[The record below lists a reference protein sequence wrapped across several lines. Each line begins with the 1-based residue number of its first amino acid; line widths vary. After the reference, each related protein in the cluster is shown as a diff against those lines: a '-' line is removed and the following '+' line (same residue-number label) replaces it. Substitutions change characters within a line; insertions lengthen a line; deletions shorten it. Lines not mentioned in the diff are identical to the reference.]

1 MYRHLA
7 PHLLILCLACL
18 VVVLAGPLSPTPVS
32 RATGPLDDFVIAPEV
47 LANDPAEFR
56 QFRPDIYYPELLD
69 PDPTIQGM
77 MDQVISDTVV
87 LYDGGLSGEWPVTIG
102 GSPYTIVTRHTTSG
116 EPIQK
121 ATQYAGEHLSNLGL
135 AVEYHIW
142 NASRPPNVIGQ
153 LTGETAPENIYI
165 ITAHIDDMP
174 SGGVAPGADDNA
186 SGSTAV
192 MIAADILTQYRW
204 DCTLRFIFFTGE
216 EQGLLGSSAYAQ
228 RSYYAG
234 ENILGVLNLDMIA
247 WNTLNS
253 SPDVDL
259 HAKSTIPA
267 SVTLAQLF
275 ADVITTYNLDL
286 VPQVITNGTGSS
298 DHYPFWQYGY
308 PAILAIEDY
317 YGTGDFN
324 PYYHTVQDTLAH
336 TDVAYFT
343 EMVRAAVGTFAHM
356 NGCLVT
362 GGTGMVDG
370 HVTSDGDGSPVA
382 SANVNFVVPGNHYH
396 TTTDAAGY
404 YTYTLPV
411 GTYTLTITAP
421 NFISTTIPGVVV
433 ITDTVT
439 TQNVALPPVTIPNPP
454 TFLPLLT
461 QE

>member
-1 MYRHLA
+1 
-7 PHLLILCLACL
+7 
-18 VVVLAGPLSPTPVS
+18 VVLAGPLSPTPVS

-135 AVEYHIW
+135 SVEYHIW
-142 NASRPPNVIGQ
+142 NATRPPNVIGQ
-153 LTGETAPENIYI
+153 LTGETVPEDIYI

-247 WNTLNS
+247 WNT
-253 SPDVDL
+253 
-259 HAKSTIPA
+259 
-267 SVTLAQLF
+267 
-275 ADVITTYNLDL
+275 
-286 VPQVITNGTGSS
+286 
-298 DHYPFWQYGY
+298 
-308 PAILAIEDY
+308 
-317 YGTGDFN
+317 
-324 PYYHTVQDTLAH
+324 
-336 TDVAYFT
+336 
-343 EMVRAAVGTFAHM
+343 R
-356 NGCLVT
+356 
-362 GGTGMVDG
+362 
-370 HVTSDGDGSPVA
+370 
-382 SANVNFVVPGNHYH
+382 
-396 TTTDAAGY
+396 
-404 YTYTLPV
+404 
-411 GTYTLTITAP
+411 TLTCTP
-421 NFISTTIPGVVV
+421 NQPFPPRLHWHNS
-433 ITDTVT
+433 
-439 TQNVALPPVTIPNPP
+439 LPM
-454 TFLPLLT
+454 
-461 QE
+461 